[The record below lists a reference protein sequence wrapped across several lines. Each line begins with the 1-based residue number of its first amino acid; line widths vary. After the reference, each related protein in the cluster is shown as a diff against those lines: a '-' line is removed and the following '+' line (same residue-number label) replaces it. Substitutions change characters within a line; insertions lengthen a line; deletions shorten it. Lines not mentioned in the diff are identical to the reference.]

1 MPKQPNE
8 YPRFSFRL
16 NEELLKWL
24 EEYAKKQD
32 KSKGTVIK
40 ELLEDARRRNVENL
54 EGELK

>member
-1 MPKQPNE
+1 MPKQPND

-16 NEELLKWL
+16 SEELLKWL